1 MMISIRIATLSV
13 VVSLAA
19 GASAPHAQRGSPS
32 APSTPSTS
40 VLADHLLV
48 TWYGNPHSAK
58 MGILGVRKGADLAAG
73 LKVQAAEYAK
83 VTTKQVLMAYEL
95 VTVVAQGLP
104 GKDEKYRRR
113 ESSDVIRSLLADAR
127 ANGFK
132 LILDVQPGRS
142 TVADE
147 VAALRPFLG
156 EPDVYLALDPEFS
169 MMGDKVPGRVI
180 GTMRASDVNDAL
192 NILERII
199 SDGHLP
205 PKVLIVHQFTW
216 AMLPDKKNIRS
227 SAPVDVVLDM
237 DGFSDRS
244 LKLSTYRSI
253 LKQGTLPLTGF
264 KLFYKQDTNLFAPS
278 QVMALTP
285 APSVVIYQ

>member
-1 MMISIRIATLSV
+1 MIMLPRIAIFCV

-19 GASAPHAQRGSPS
+19 GTS
-32 APSTPSTS
+32 APSAQHDSPPAS

-48 TWYGNPHSAK
+48 TWYGNPHSAR
-58 MGILGVRKGADLAAG
+58 MGILGERKGADLAAG
-73 LKVQAAEYAK
+73 LKEQAAAYAR
-83 VTTKQVLMAYEL
+83 VTTKKVLMAYQL
-95 VTVVAQGLP
+95 VAVVAQGLP

-113 ESSDVIRSLLADAR
+113 ESPDVIRSLLADAR
-127 ANGFK
+127 AYGFK

-147 VAALRPFLG
+147 VAALRPFLT

-169 MMGDKVPGRVI
+169 MIGDKVPGRVI
-180 GTMRASDVNDAL
+180 GTMGAADVNAAL
-192 NILERII
+192 DILEKII
-199 SDGHLP
+199 TDGHLP

-216 AMLPDKKNIRS
+216 AMLPDKQNVRS
-227 SAPVDVVLDM
+227 SPSVDVVLDM
-237 DGFSDRS
+237 DGFGERA

-253 LKQGTLPLTGF
+253 LKQGSLPLTGF
-264 KLFYKQDTNLFAPS
+264 KLFYKQDKNLLAPS

-285 APSVVIYQ
+285 SPSVIIYQ